1 MGEFPESDF
10 AMSRSVEQP
19 SSRGEEKVWLDS
31 QPRGQHE
38 AVFKE
43 LHLILPGESYD
54 GPMQMALDEVLLGS
68 VTKPTLRIYRWT
80 GPCAT
85 FGYFQRIGEVRTV
98 FPDLRLVRRWTG
110 GGMVEHGS
118 DLTFSLMIPKG
129 DSAAS
134 MAPAIF
140 YRELHG
146 RIARWLSDILSP
158 EVRLAREG
166 DLRAGGACFVAPVS
180 DDLLL
185 EGRKILGGAQRR
197 SEGALLYQ
205 GSIQGVACMSWDP
218 QGLAQVLCTQFSAL
232 SLSGELSEK
241 ALRLAGD
248 RYGAVVWNEKR

>member
-10 AMSRSVEQP
+10 AMSGSVEQP
-19 SSRGEEKVWLDS
+19 SSRGEEKVWRDS

-43 LHLILPGESYD
+43 LHLIPPGESYD

-68 VTKPTLRIYRWT
+68 VTKPTLRIYRWM
-80 GPCAT
+80 GSCVT

-98 FPDLRLVRRWTG
+98 FPDLPLVRRWTG

-146 RIARWLSDILSP
+146 RIARWLSDILSQ

-218 QGLAQVLCTQFSAL
+218 QGLARVLCTQFSAT

-248 RYGAVVWNEKR
+248 RYGAVAWNEKR

>member
-1 MGEFPESDF
+1 
-10 AMSRSVEQP
+10 
-19 SSRGEEKVWLDS
+19 
-31 QPRGQHE
+31 
-38 AVFKE
+38 VFKE
-43 LHLILPGESYD
+43 LHLIPPGESYD

-68 VTKPTLRIYRWT
+68 VTKPTLRIYRWM
-80 GPCAT
+80 GSCVT

-98 FPDLRLVRRWTG
+98 FPDLPLVRRWTG

-146 RIARWLSDILSP
+146 RIARWLSDILSQ

-218 QGLAQVLCTQFSAL
+218 QGLARVLCTQFSAT

-248 RYGAVVWNEKR
+248 RYGAVAWNEKR

>member
-1 MGEFPESDF
+1 
-10 AMSRSVEQP
+10 
-19 SSRGEEKVWLDS
+19 
-31 QPRGQHE
+31 
-38 AVFKE
+38 VFKE
-43 LHLILPGESYD
+43 LHLIPPGESYD

-68 VTKPTLRIYRWT
+68 VTKPTLRIYRWM
-80 GPCAT
+80 GSCVT

-98 FPDLRLVRRWTG
+98 FPDLPLVRRWTG

-118 DLTFSLMIPKG
+118 DLTFSLMIPKD

-146 RIARWLSDILSP
+146 RIARWLSDILSQ

-218 QGLAQVLCTQFSAL
+218 QGLARVLCTQFSAT

-248 RYGAVVWNEKR
+248 RYGAVAWNEKR